1 VTAIAPGTRL
11 GPYEITAKLGEGGMG
26 EVYRAEDT
34 RLGREVAIKVLP
46 EALAGNS
53 ELRQR
58 LEQEARAI
66 SSLSHPY
73 ICTLY
78 DVGTQGDVDYLV
90 MEYLE
95 GETLAHRLERG
106 PLPLSRALD
115 VAIQIAEALAAAHG
129 KGIVHR
135 DLKPGNVMLTPDG
148 AKLLDFG
155 LAKTAALAPVDDL
168 TASPT
173 LTQGLTVAGAV
184 LGTFRYMAPEQLEGR
199 EADERSDLFAF
210 GATLYEMLTGKKAF
224 PAQSQAS
231 LIASIM
237 DREPAPLTEEIP
249 GCPPALERLVRRCLD
264 KAPERRWRDASDLA
278 FVLRD
283 LRDGLG
289 EPTTGVRETLSPLG
303 TRIRSLLPWA
313 VAGVALLA
321 AAGSWLARPA
331 VEAPAPPRKVVSRIL
346 APEGAGFLADRGLA
360 ISPDGTRV
368 VFAARD
374 GDGGDHLRLQDLASG
389 AARPLRGTEG
399 GFQPFWSPDGRSLG
413 FFAAGRMQRIGLED
427 GTVVS
432 LAVAGNRPGATWN
445 RDGEIVATVGRRLE
459 RIDAGTGAVA
469 ELPIAAIEAT
479 EILFPSFLP
488 DGRHFLYL
496 ARNYASTTPERDL
509 RVASLDGTVN
519 RTVMASTSNAIFAPS
534 GDLLYWHGGNLWA
547 RPFDLERL
555 EVTGE
560 PRVVHTGVAFDPRVG
575 LALFSVA
582 GDGTLVYR
590 EGGIVSADQLAL
602 VDRAGRDLGL
612 VGPPGN
618 YYQPRLSPDGRR
630 VAVDRSD
637 ETNRGDIWVFD
648 VDRPGGTRLT
658 TAPQDE
664 SDPVWSPDGLR
675 LAFSST
681 RLDPTEA
688 THLRSVRG
696 PDDERMVG
704 TMTPLQTEP
713 RSWSSGGDLLIEVL
727 HEETGRDLHRIRLE
741 PQEGG
746 EELLPY
752 VVTPFDEHQ
761 GTLSPDG
768 RFAAYASDETGDS
781 EIYVATFPNP
791 ADRWRISPDGGRT
804 PAWGP
809 DGTELFYVRGENE
822 LVTVAIELPAGAGD
836 LRVGR
841 PVPLFTTVFKGESR
855 YRQYDTVDG
864 ETFVINRRLEDEDET
879 PITLVLNA
887 LPKGEP

>member
-1 VTAIAPGTRL
+1 
-11 GPYEITAKLGEGGMG
+11 
-26 EVYRAEDT
+26 
-34 RLGREVAIKVLP
+34 VAIKVLP
-46 EALAGNS
+46 EELAGHG

-66 SSLSHPY
+66 SSLSHPH

-95 GETLAHRLERG
+95 GESLAHRLERG
-106 PLPLSRALD
+106 ALPLPRALD
-115 VAIQIAEALAAAHG
+115 LAIQIAEALAAAHG

-155 LAKTAALAPVDDL
+155 LAKTAALAPVGEL
-168 TASPT
+168 TSSPT

-264 KAPERRWRDASDLA
+264 KEPDRRWRDASDLA

-283 LRDGLG
+283 VRDGLG
-289 EPTTGVRETLSPLG
+289 GREPETGETTGFAPGSSL
-303 TRIRSLLPWA
+303 RSLLPWA
-313 VAGVALLA
+313 VAAVALLA
-321 AAGSWLARPA
+321 AAGAWLARPMS
-331 VEAPAPPRKVVSRIL
+331 ESAPAPPRRVVARIL

-360 ISPDGTRV
+360 LSPDGTRV

-374 GDGGDHLRLQDLASG
+374 GDGGDPLWLQDLASG
-389 AARPLRGTEG
+389 VARPLRGTEG
-399 GFQPFWSPDGRSLG
+399 GFQPFWAPDGRSLG
-413 FFAAGRMQRIGLED
+413 FFAAGMMQRIGLED
-427 GTVVS
+427 GAVVS
-432 LAVAGNRPGATWN
+432 LTAAGNRPGATWN
-445 RDGEIVATVGRRLE
+445 PDGVIVATVGRRLE

-469 ELPIAAIEAT
+469 ELPIPEIEAT
-479 EILFPSFLP
+479 ELLFPSFLP
-488 DGRHFLYL
+488 DGHHFLYL
-496 ARNYASTTPERDL
+496 ARNYASTTPEREL
-509 RVASLDGTVN
+509 RVASLDGSVN
-519 RTVMASTSNAIFAPS
+519 RTVMPSTSNAIYAPS
-534 GDLLYWHGGNLWA
+534 GDLIFWRDGNLWA
-547 RPFDLERL
+547 RPFDLKRL

-575 LALFSVA
+575 LALFSVG

-590 EGGIVSADQLAL
+590 EGGIVSGDQLAL
-602 VDRAGRDLGL
+602 VDRTGRDLGL

-637 ETNRGDIWVFD
+637 ETNRGDIWIFE

-704 TMTPLQTEP
+704 AITPLQTEP
-713 RSWSSGGDLLIEVL
+713 RSWSSRGDLLIEVL

-741 PQEGG
+741 PEEGG

-768 RFAAYASDETGDS
+768 RFAAYATDETGDS

-809 DGTELFYVRGENE
+809 DGSELFYVRGEGE
-822 LVTVAIELPAGAGD
+822 LVAVSIELQGD
-836 LRVGR
+836 RGGLAVGR
-841 PVPLFTTVFKGESR
+841 PIPLFTTVLKGESR